1 MQALI
6 HNVLQEAK
14 SYIGTPYKWGGNDR
28 QGIDCSGLIVRSFA
42 AANIPMP
49 RVAGAQTKV
58 GMHRELDELMPGD
71 LVFFTN
77 KPGNLQITHVGIV
90 SRVNYPQNSITFVHA
105 SSGKYGVM
113 ESELLSNYWKSV
125 YLQAT
130 RPAAF
135 TGNPP
140 S

>member
-6 HNVLQEAK
+6 QHVIQTAQ
-14 SYIGTPYKWGGNDR
+14 SYIGTPYKWGGNDQ
-28 QGIDCSGLIVRSFA
+28 QGIDCSGLVVRAFE

-49 RVAGAQTKV
+49 RVAGAQAKA
-58 GMHRELDELMPGD
+58 GKHLELDELVPGD

-77 KPGNLQITHVGIV
+77 QPGNLQITHVGIV
-90 SRVNYPQNSITFVHA
+90 SRVNYPQNSIIFVHA

-135 TGNPP
+135 LGNPP